1 MNILP
6 KRFLA
11 GIGLFAFGAIS
22 SCDQIAEPTVSDGID
37 GLNLPTETY
46 DYNLQLPPQY
56 MINSFPPQMQFQ
68 FAAAESDN
76 TPNDNPITNEG
87 ATLGRVLFYDKN
99 LSANGTIACASCH
112 KQANGFGDDER
123 FSMGF
128 EGGLTGRHSM
138 RLVNARFYDAGKFF
152 WDERAA
158 TLEEQVLMPMQDPV
172 EMGMTLPEVV
182 AAVEAQDYAAPLF
195 TDAFG
200 DETVTT
206 DRIAKALAQFVR
218 SMVSFA
224 AKYDEGRNQV
234 MGPLDDFPNFTAEEN
249 LGKQLFFAQNLAAPS
264 CAACHLSEAF
274 VAPMLAPNATTI
286 GTNNGLDANTSS
298 DHGIGGFTGNN
309 AHNGKF
315 KVPSLRNVALR
326 APYMHDGRFAT
337 LDEVVDH
344 YSTGIQD
351 HPTLQPFLRD
361 QQGNPIKYNFTPEQK
376 SALVAFLNTLT
387 DNNLT
392 NDEKFSNPFLD

>member
-1 MNILP
+1 MLP

-11 GIGLFAFGAIS
+11 GVYLFAFGAIS

-37 GLNLPTETY
+37 GLNLPSEPY

-68 FAAAESDN
+68 FAASESDN
-76 TPNDNPITNEG
+76 TPSDNPITNEG

-112 KQANGFGDDER
+112 KQAKGFGDDEVL
-123 FSMGF
+123 SMGF

-138 RLVNARFYDAGKFF
+138 GLVNARFYDAGKFF
-152 WDERAA
+152 WDERAE

-200 DETVTT
+200 DEQVTV
-206 DRIAKALAQFVR
+206 DRISKALAQFVR
-218 SMVSFA
+218 SIISFNS
-224 AKYDEGRNQV
+224 KYDLGRIQV
-234 MGPLDDFPNFTAEEN
+234 QSPLDDFPNFSAQEN
-249 LGKQLFFAQNLAAPS
+249 LGKQLFFTPNGAPS
-264 CAACHLSEAF
+264 CGTCHGSEAF
-274 VAPMLAPNATTI
+274 VAPINGPIADSN
-286 GTNNGLDANTSS
+286 GTNNGLDANTSA
-298 DHGIGGFTGNN
+298 DQGIGEITGNS
-309 AHNGKF
+309 AQNGKF

-326 APYMHDGRFAT
+326 APYMHDGRFAN
-337 LDEVVDH
+337 LEQVIDH
-344 YSTGIQD
+344 YSNGIQD
-351 HPTLQPFLRD
+351 HPNLEPFLSTP
-361 QQGNPIKYNFTPEQK
+361 QGVVQYNFSPDEK
-376 SALVAFLNTLT
+376 AALVAFLNTLT
-387 DNNLT
+387 DDLVT
-392 NDEKFSNPFLD
+392 NDPKFSDPFIN

>member
-1 MNILP
+1 MLP

-11 GIGLFAFGAIS
+11 GLSLFVLGAIS
-22 SCDQIAEPTVSDGID
+22 SCDQIAEPTVTDGIA
-37 GLNLPTETY
+37 GLNLPSEPY
-46 DYNLQLPPQY
+46 DYNLQLPPQF
-56 MINSFPPQMQFQ
+56 MVNSFPTQMPFQ

-112 KQANGFGDDER
+112 KQANGFGDDEVL
-123 FSMGF
+123 SVGF

-138 RLVNARFYDAGKFF
+138 GLVNSRFYSSGKFF

-182 AAVEAQDYAAPLF
+182 AAVEAQSYAAPLF

-200 DETVTT
+200 DDAVTT

-218 SMVSFA
+218 SIVSFNS
-224 AKYDEGRNQV
+224 KYDVGRNQV
-234 MGPLDDFPNFTAEEN
+234 QSPLENFPNFTEQEN
-249 LGKQLFFAQNLAAPS
+249 LGKQLFFTPQGAPS
-264 CAACHLSEAF
+264 CGNCHGSEAF
-274 VAPMLAPNATTI
+274 VAPLPGPIPTSN
-286 GTNNGLDANTSS
+286 GTNNGLDANTS
-298 DHGIGGFTGNN
+298 DDEGIGAITGNN
-309 AHNGKF
+309 AQNGKF

-326 APYMHDGRFAT
+326 APYMHDGRFAS
-337 LDEVVDH
+337 LEAVIDH
-344 YSTGIQD
+344 YSNGIEN
-351 HPTLQPFLRD
+351 HPNLEPFLRD
-361 QQGNPIKYNFTPEQK
+361 PQQNPVRYNFSNEEK
-376 SALVAFLNTLT
+376 AALVAFLNTLT
-387 DNNLT
+387 DDVLA
-392 NDEKFSNPFLD
+392 NDPKFSDPFLD